1 MWAEKCSVASTD
13 EENMSRI
20 GKLPVKIAQGVEV
33 IVSPNNEVC
42 VKSGGR
48 LLKIPVN
55 PVIGVGV
62 KDGAVVLTRAN
73 DEPKSKA
80 WHGLYR
86 ALIQN
91 AVTGLS
97 KGWTKTLVFKGV
109 GYKANVSGKILEM
122 NVGYSHP
129 VKMDIPEGL
138 TVKVEKTNIIVSGA
152 DRAQVGQFSA
162 QIRGLREPEP
172 YLGKGI
178 RYSDETIRRKAGKS
192 GGESKK

>member
-1 MWAEKCSVASTD
+1 
-13 EENMSRI
+13 MSRI
-20 GKLPVKIAQGVEV
+20 GKLPVQIAQGLEV
-33 IVSPNNEVC
+33 TVNPNNEVC
-42 VKSGGR
+42 VKSGAR
-48 LLKIPVN
+48 SLKIPVN

-62 KDGAVVLTRAN
+62 KEGAVVLTRAN

-97 KGWTKTLVFKGV
+97 KGWTKTLIFKGV
-109 GYKANVSGKILEM
+109 GYKAHLSGKILEM

-129 VKMDIPEGL
+129 VKMPIPEGL
-138 TVKVEKTNIIVSGA
+138 TVKVEKTSIIVSGA

-162 QIRGLREPEP
+162 QIRSLREPEP